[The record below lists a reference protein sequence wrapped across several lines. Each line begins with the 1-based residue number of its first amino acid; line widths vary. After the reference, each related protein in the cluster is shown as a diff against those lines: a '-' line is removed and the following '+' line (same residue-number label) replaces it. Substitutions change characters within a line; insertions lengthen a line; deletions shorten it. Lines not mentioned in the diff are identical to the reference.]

1 MLYLKRGSSGAFVVT
16 LQTKLLNSGFNPGK
30 IDGNFGG
37 GTEAAVIAFQK
48 SEDLLPDGIVGI
60 ETIAKLKLSNTP
72 QEVIEPNT
80 TSFKNKFSVEIVSK
94 LFPTTPISNIRKN
107 LPFVLDSLA
116 DLKLDDKD
124 MILMALATIRAE
136 TEGFEPI
143 SEFRSRWNSSPRGHS
158 FDLYDNRSD
167 LGNKGKPDGASFK
180 GRGFIQL
187 TGRANYTFYSL
198 KLRLGNQLI
207 ESPDLANNPSV
218 AAKLIAYFLK
228 DKEKL
233 IRQAIL
239 EKNLKQARK
248 LVNGG
253 SHGYSIFKNTFK
265 TGNKLI

>member
-107 LPFVLDSLA
+107 LL
-116 DLKLDDKD
+116 
-124 MILMALATIRAE
+124 
-136 TEGFEPI
+136 
-143 SEFRSRWNSSPRGHS
+143 
-158 FDLYDNRSD
+158 LY
-167 LGNKGKPDGASFK
+167 
-180 GRGFIQL
+180 
-187 TGRANYTFYSL
+187 
-198 KLRLGNQLI
+198 LI
-207 ESPDLANNPSV
+207 
-218 AAKLIAYFLK
+218 
-228 DKEKL
+228 
-233 IRQAIL
+233 
-239 EKNLKQARK
+239 
-248 LVNGG
+248 
-253 SHGYSIFKNTFK
+253 H
-265 TGNKLI
+265 